1 MRVGT
6 TMANIKA
13 PCALCTRET
22 THNILEVQDRSS
34 EEGRD
39 KYYFLSCAG
48 CDAVSMANLYDY
60 GGGEEEARYY
70 PSPVSRKA
78 PSWLWELS
86 FFGGSDE
93 GKLGS
98 LLNEIYQAVQGK
110 QYRLAVMGIRAFLE
124 QLMVVK
130 VGDKGTFEKN
140 LEAFYS
146 EGYIS
151 KIQKNAMSH
160 ILDSGHAVIHRM
172 HNPTEQDLAIALDIT
187 ESITAAIFFH
197 EDNAKTVADR
207 VPPRKTS

>member
-1 MRVGT
+1 
-6 TMANIKA
+6 MA
-13 PCALCTRET
+13 L
-22 THNILEVQDRSS
+22 
-34 EEGRD
+34 G
-39 KYYFLSCAG
+39 
-48 CDAVSMANLYDY
+48 AV
-60 GGGEEEARYY
+60 
-70 PSPVSRKA
+70 
-78 PSWLWELS
+78 
-86 FFGGSDE
+86 FFGASEE

-130 VGDKGTFEKN
+130 VGDKGTFENN
-140 LEAFYS
+140 LDTFFA

-172 HNPTEQDLAIALDIT
+172 HSPTERDLTIALDIA

-197 EDNAKTVADR
+197 EVDAKAVADR
-207 VPPRKTS
+207 APPRSKL